1 MINKG
6 LFLILFFQISAL
18 LAQVTTNQLDS
29 EGKKNGLWRGYY
41 EESKRLRYE
50 GTFLHGKEVGV
61 FKYFDDTKAADVIAT
76 REFNEKDNSAYTI
89 FYNQNK
95 FKVSEGKV
103 VNKLFEGEWI
113 YYHFNSKEIMTKEF
127 YDKGKLSGLRTVYFP
142 DGKVAEETH
151 YVDGLKHGSCKIYSD
166 KGIVLEA
173 TVYQKG
179 QYNGPAIFR
188 DTNGFIASKGN
199 FVLGKKEGVW
209 EFYEKDKLVKKR
221 NMSYPEGL
229 TKRKKN

>member
-6 LFLILFFQISAL
+6 IFFVLILHFSGLWSQSTINA
-18 LAQVTTNQLDS
+18 LDS
-29 EGKKNGLWRGYY
+29 EGKRNGLWKGLY
-41 EESKRLRYE
+41 EPSKRVRYQ
-50 GTFLHGKEVGV
+50 GTFEHGKEVGL
-61 FKYFDDTKAADVIAT
+61 FQYYDDTKASDIIAT
-76 REFNEKDNSAYTI
+76 REFNEKDHSAYTI

-113 YYHFNSKEIMTKEF
+113 YYHFNSKAIMTKEL
-127 YDKGKLSGLRTVYFP
+127 YKNGKLSGLRTVYFP

-151 YVDGLKHGSCKIYSD
+151 YEDGFKHGSCKIYSD
-166 KGIVLEA
+166 KGIVLEE

-188 DTNGFIASKGN
+188 DANGFIASKGN

-229 TKRKKN
+229 TKGKKN

>member
-1 MINKG
+1 MINRG

-29 EGKKNGLWRGYY
+29 DGKKNGLWRGYY

-113 YYHFNSKEIMTKEF
+113 YYHFNSKAIMTKEW
-127 YDKGKLSGLRTVYFP
+127 YKNGKLSGLRTVYFP

-151 YVDGLKHGSCKIYSD
+151 YEDGLKHGSCKIYSD
-166 KGIVLEA
+166 KGVVLEE

-179 QYNGPAIFR
+179 QYTDQLFLETLMVLLLPKGILCWVKKKVF
-188 DTNGFIASKGN
+188 GN
-199 FVLGKKEGVW
+199 FMKKI
-209 EFYEKDKLVKKR
+209 
-221 NMSYPEGL
+221 S
-229 TKRKKN
+229 

>member
-18 LAQVTTNQLDS
+18 LAQVTTNKLDS
-29 EGKKNGLWRGYY
+29 DGKKNGLWRGYY

-113 YYHFNSKEIMTKEF
+113 YYHFNSKEIMTKEW
-127 YDKGKLSGLRTVYFP
+127 YKNGKLSGLRTVYFP

-151 YVDGLKHGSCKIYSD
+151 YEDGLKHGSCKIYSD
-166 KGIVLEA
+166 KGIV
-173 TVYQKG
+173 
-179 QYNGPAIFR
+179 F
-188 DTNGFIASKGN
+188 TNGFIASKGN